1 MADSVSFNACNLL
14 STGAEIVKLNTA
26 SISNPEKA
34 AIFNILTKTRIGRK
48 DFFRIQMTVLEYKY
62 CRIFSGSSP
71 QAWVA
76 MSSVLIHAYRQHENY
91 IHAYMYTCSHTQML
105 VIIRSRDEKKNTS
118 IMKKE
123 FLTSNFSKIAI
134 FCRFVVVIL
143 HESNSNL
150 FL

>member
-48 DFFRIQMTVLEYKY
+48 DYFRIQMTVLWSTD
-62 CRIFSGSSP
+62 CRMFSGSSP
-71 QAWVA
+71 QARVA
-76 MSSVLIHAYRQHENY
+76 MSSVLAYRQHENY

-105 VIIRSRDEKKNTS
+105 AIIRSRDEKKNTS

-123 FLTSNFSKIAI
+123 FLRLPFSAG
-134 FCRFVVVIL
+134 L
-143 HESNSNL
+143 LS
-150 FL
+150 